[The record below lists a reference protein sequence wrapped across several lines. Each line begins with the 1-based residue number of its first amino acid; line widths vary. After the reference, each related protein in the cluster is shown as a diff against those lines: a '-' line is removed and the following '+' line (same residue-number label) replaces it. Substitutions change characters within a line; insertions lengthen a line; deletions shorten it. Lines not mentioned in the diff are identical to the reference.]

1 MRETNLQVG
10 VMNKRLHIGLK
21 LVLATAMTR
30 GDYNEY
36 RGWELPAD
44 ETHLANE
51 DGFLVEYVDG
61 GNSNHPDHDGYISW
75 SPKSVFVN
83 AYKASGE
90 MSFGMAIEAAR
101 RGHKIARTGWNGTGM
116 FAYIV
121 PAAKYKPQT
130 SVAMDMAFDDG
141 LIPYREY
148 WALFTAQ
155 KDVATW
161 QPSGSDSLANDW
173 MIYES

>member
-1 MRETNLQVG
+1 
-10 VMNKRLHIGLK
+10 MNKKLHIGLK

-30 GDYNEY
+30 GDYNKY
-36 RGWELPAD
+36 RGWDLPAD
-44 ETHLANE
+44 ESHLANE

-61 GNSNHPDHDGYISW
+61 GDKNHPEHDGYISW
-75 SPKSVFVN
+75 SPKTVFDN

-101 RGHKIARTGWNGTGM
+101 RGHKVARKGWNGTGM

-121 PAAKYKPQT
+121 PANSYPAQT
-130 SVAMDMAFDDG
+130 EAIKGQFDNDMV
-141 LIPYREY
+141 PYREY
-148 WALFTAQ
+148 WAIKTAQ
-155 KDVATW
+155 NDVATW

-173 MIYES
+173 VIYES